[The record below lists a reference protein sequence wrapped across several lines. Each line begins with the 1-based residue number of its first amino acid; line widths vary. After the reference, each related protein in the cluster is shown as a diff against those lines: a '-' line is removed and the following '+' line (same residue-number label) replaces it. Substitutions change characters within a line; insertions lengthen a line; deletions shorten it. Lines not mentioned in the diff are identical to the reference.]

1 MHVKHMQPMKTS
13 HDAQWVNSKRR
24 AHFEGEIAYGEG
36 LSNKETKLDKQLE
49 ELKSMNEEINKLK

>member
-1 MHVKHMQPMKTS
+1 MQPMKTS

-24 AHFEGEIAYGEG
+24 AHFEGEMAYGEG
-36 LSNKETKLDKQLE
+36 VINKETKLDKQLE